1 MNCKRKNDHLPRACG
16 FAEEILV
23 LLTRNEQLFDNVV
36 GNGAVY
42 TSDALIWMSLVGSVL
57 HRIENNR
64 LKERN
69 MKMNVRLEIQK
80 KRREPLT

>member
-1 MNCKRKNDHLPRACG
+1 M
-16 FAEEILV
+16 F
-23 LLTRNEQLFDNVV
+23 LTRNEQLFDNVV
-36 GNGAVY
+36 GNGTVH
-42 TSDALIWMSLVGSVL
+42 TSNAFVWMFLVGSVL

-80 KRREPLT
+80 KRREPIT